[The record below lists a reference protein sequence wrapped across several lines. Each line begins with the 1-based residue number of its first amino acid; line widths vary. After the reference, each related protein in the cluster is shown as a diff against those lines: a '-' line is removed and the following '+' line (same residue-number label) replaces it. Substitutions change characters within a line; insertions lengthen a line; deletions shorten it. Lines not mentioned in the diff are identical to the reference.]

1 MQRFGWAAFLGAATL
16 IMLGLVYIQYYSDLQ
31 QEKYDRLSRRITDLE
46 EVYDSTSRELTEANE
61 KNRELIQD
69 LHDAIIKIEKVEER
83 NSELETILFNQ
94 RQTYRNALAMQGS
107 TMTVL
112 TLSDFTAKQYERAWN
127 RLGAHGLKGTG
138 ESLVQ
143 AEELYSVNSLVLS
156 AIAYLESAGGMSKLA
171 REKNNLFGLG
181 AGGANPYRSAL
192 CFSSKDECI
201 YYAARMLRN
210 RYLNRGSRGYRGD
223 NLVAI
228 GPRYAADPLWAEKV
242 GRTMSK
248 IARAAIP
255 GGR

>member
-1 MQRFGWAAFLGAATL
+1 MQRFGWAAFLAVATL
-16 IMLGLVYIQYYSDLQ
+16 TMLGLVYIQHYSDLQ
-31 QEKYDRLSRRITDLE
+31 QEKYERLNRRITDLE
-46 EVYDSTSRELTEANE
+46 EIYDRTSRELTEANE
-61 KNRELIQD
+61 ENRGLIQD
-69 LHDAIIKIEKVEER
+69 LHDAIIKIGEVEER

-94 RQTYRNALAMQGS
+94 RQTYRHAVAMQGS
-107 TMTVL
+107 TMPVL
-112 TLSDFTAKQYERAWN
+112 SLSDFTAKQYERAWS

-143 AEELYSVNSLVLS
+143 AEGLYSVNSLVLS

-181 AGGANPYRSAL
+181 AGGATPYSSAL
-192 CFSSKDECI
+192 YFSSKDECI
-201 YYAARMLRN
+201 YYTANMLRN
-210 RYLNRGSRGYRGD
+210 RYFNRGSRGYRGD

-228 GPRYAADPLWAEKV
+228 GPRYAADPCWAEKV

-248 IARAAIP
+248 IACAAIP